1 MRNLSVNTGIER
13 QQLTQRTVD
22 LLFHQVVAVL
32 LQIKFPSGIL
42 VRQQIKIRRMDHPVQ
57 AKRRHADTARHV
69 LQGDIGKRIQSASP
83 AIPLRRKTSG
93 SHQYVFEDAPGVLRK
108 RRIHK
113 THLQRRGR
121 RRRFRVQQNVHVR
134 ISVDIAGEY
143 KLLKADNVHIVVIVK
158 SRRAGNRII
167 LIRIYNAKSHLSGI
181 GNTLQIDSERFETRR
196 DIIIVDS
203 VRNTEFAVLYISADF
218 NVCLF
223 CPPAF
228 SRQIMPGAT
237 GIGDKNLKPE
247 TSAGAHVD
255 RTDLPVCHQT
265 YRKLKL
271 YPERPVAGFY
281 GYGLHNVG
289 FEFFGKFCRF
299 QFTVS
304 LFIHTHKPYS
314 GRKYP
319 ASHRRKT
326 IVFQKARIQLVGL
339 FHSKILPGRDD
350 LRFQLPDRIS
360 VIPDSP
366 QCFHYRPE
374 AARKITRRIIFHQI
388 RILVRIPEHMPFAVL
403 LLDIGSESDQYLLQG
418 LIAIRIV
425 KCIAVYKRLGVHAR
439 HTTHTGSK

>member
-1 MRNLSVNTGIER
+1 
-13 QQLTQRTVD
+13 
-22 LLFHQVVAVL
+22 
-32 LQIKFPSGIL
+32 
-42 VRQQIKIRRMDHPVQ
+42 MDHPVQ

-228 SRQIMPGAT
+228 SRQVMPGAT

-255 RTDLPVCHQT
+255 RTDLPV
-265 YRKLKL
+265 
-271 YPERPVAGFY
+271 
-281 GYGLHNVG
+281 
-289 FEFFGKFCRF
+289 
-299 QFTVS
+299 
-304 LFIHTHKPYS
+304 
-314 GRKYP
+314 
-319 ASHRRKT
+319 
-326 IVFQKARIQLVGL
+326 
-339 FHSKILPGRDD
+339 
-350 LRFQLPDRIS
+350 
-360 VIPDSP
+360 
-366 QCFHYRPE
+366 
-374 AARKITRRIIFHQI
+374 
-388 RILVRIPEHMPFAVL
+388 
-403 LLDIGSESDQYLLQG
+403 
-418 LIAIRIV
+418 
-425 KCIAVYKRLGVHAR
+425 
-439 HTTHTGSK
+439 